1 MPLELVCPR
10 GQRQPYLSYSLV
22 EWVKGTPTRPSP
34 LWVAR
39 VSVEQPLIRQ
49 SPGLEAGDTGEGP
62 EQGIVGL
69 CL

>member
-1 MPLELVCPR
+1 MLLELARPG
-10 GQRQPYLSYSLV
+10 GQRQLYAP
-22 EWVKGTPTRPSP
+22 VKGALAHPSP

-39 VSVEQPLIRQ
+39 VSVEQPLVGQ
-49 SPGLEAGDTGEGP
+49 SPGLEAGDKGEGP